1 LGDAAN
7 SYLTERQKTRYP
19 PGFEQRG
26 KKTNRSFARSAGPA
40 LEHPVA
46 MAARYPE

>member
-1 LGDAAN
+1 MRPIPTSLNG
-7 SYLTERQKTRYP
+7 KTRGIP
-19 PGFEQRG
+19 QGSSERG